1 MHLLCYDVRKK
12 YRAIKLICNRVIP
25 ESEFICRFLNKKL
38 SLKHRLDLGISIE
51 KTYGFKSM
59 DDSITN

>member
-1 MHLLCYDVRKK
+1 MAEMVSQSIVDNRNADVSWFS
-12 YRAIKLICNRVIP
+12 IL
-25 ESEFICRFLNKKL
+25 EDL
-38 SLKHRLDLGISIE
+38 SISIE